1 MLQLFADVMLI
12 ATGQYDRRRREWDRK
27 AAQLAHDVDT
37 RTPVQAIRNHA
48 L

>member
-27 AAQLAHDVDT
+27 AAEPVQDFDT
-37 RTPVQAIRNHA
+37 HTPVRAIRNHA
-48 L
+48 H